1 MTKAERLKVMKD
13 YGFNIPRFVSLN
25 DKELVNWGKFKVPFD
40 AREYIVRS
48 SFSSEDSKNTFA
60 GVYNSYGPIKRSEI
74 PECLN
79 KIVTDANL
87 SAQYLDKHGIEA
99 ISSPGAIVQEYIRFD
114 KGGVCVTDY
123 NRNILIETG
132 KSPTDVTAGKNVD
145 DRYLISRNLLR
156 TNNDG

>member
-60 GVYNSYGPIKRSEI
+60 GVYNSYGPIKS
-74 PECLN
+74 
-79 KIVTDANL
+79 
-87 SAQYLDKHGIEA
+87 GIM
-99 ISSPGAIVQEYIRFD
+99 
-114 KGGVCVTDY
+114 
-123 NRNILIETG
+123 
-132 KSPTDVTAGKNVD
+132 
-145 DRYLISRNLLR
+145 
-156 TNNDG
+156 